1 LGVVITGI
9 EQGSIAQ
16 RLGISPGWILTRID
30 GHEIEDVFDY
40 RFYMA
45 AKTLTLEFLTPDA
58 RPFSLPVEKDEYEDL
73 GFSFSSYLMDLQKN
87 CRNRCIFCFI
97 DQLPRGLRESLYFK
111 DDDERMSFLFGNY
124 VTLTNLREK
133 DIERIIEFRLSPVNI
148 SVHTTNPD
156 LRVKIMGNE
165 DAGNVLRWIDRLA
178 QSGIRLNAQLVLCPG
193 INDGKELERSLR
205 DLTGLVPMMQSIAIV
220 PVGLTKHRQGLFELR
235 PFTKIE
241 AAAALDAVD
250 AFGDEM
256 LAQHGQRV
264 CYASDEFYL
273 ISRRDF
279 PPASYYEAF
288 DQLENGVGMCA
299 LFASEFSDALR
310 DSPYLESTKTI
321 SIATGTAAAPF
332 ISGLISKAKEFYPNL
347 NATVF
352 PIENDF
358 LGNTI
363 TVSGLLTGTDLI
375 CQLDGKDLGEAL
387 LIPES
392 MLRHEGDLFLDGLS
406 PDDVR
411 QALNVPVISIENN
424 GEALLAALIPS
435 A

>member
-1 LGVVITGI
+1 VGVVITGI
-9 EQGSIAQ
+9 EQGSIAH
-16 RLGISPGWILTRID
+16 RLGINPGWILTRID

-45 AKTLTLEFLTPDA
+45 AKNLTLEFLTPDA

-73 GFSFSSYLMDLQKN
+73 GFSFSSYLMDMQKN

-97 DQLPRGLRESLYFK
+97 DQLPQGLRESLYFK

-124 VTLTNLREK
+124 VTLTNLRER

-148 SVHTTNPD
+148 SVHATNPS
-156 LRVKIMGNE
+156 LRAKIMGNE
-165 DAGNVLRWIDRLA
+165 DAGSVLKWIDRLA
-178 QSGIRLNAQLVLCPG
+178 KGGVRLNAQLVLCPG

-205 DLTGLVPMMQSIAIV
+205 DLIGLAPMMQSIAIV
-220 PVGLTKHRQGLFELR
+220 PVGLTKHRQGLTELR
-235 PFTKIE
+235 PFTKSE
-241 AAAALDAVD
+241 ASAALDAVD

-256 LAQHGQRV
+256 LAKHGQRI

-273 ISRRDF
+273 LAGRDF
-279 PPASYYEAF
+279 PPASYYGAF
-288 DQLENGVGMCA
+288 DQLENGIGMCA

-310 DSPYLESTKTI
+310 DAPYLESPKNI
-321 SIATGTAAAPF
+321 SIATGVAAAPF
-332 ISGLISKAKEFYPNL
+332 ISSLISQAKEFFPNL
-347 NATVF
+347 NAAVF

-363 TVSGLLTGTDLI
+363 TVSGLVTGKDLI
-375 CQLDGKDLGEAL
+375 RRLEGKDLGEAL
-387 LIPES
+387 LIPGS
-392 MLRHEGDLFLDGLS
+392 MLRREGDLFLDGLS

-411 QALNVPVISIENN
+411 QALNIPVIPIENN
-424 GEALLAALIPS
+424 GEALLAALRPI
-435 A
+435 